1 MAETILLPE
10 QKITTTDQFMG
21 LYLGGI
27 APPPFTLELGKTYK
41 VIWDGDE
48 FTSTAWDASAVMSDS
63 TAIGNGSAFQL
74 PGNGEPFIFTY
85 TPNVEVLFVSLT
97 DTEPTEHTVAVYQVE
112 AGGGGGEEET
122 TNPIVLKDRTGT
134 GIEYEGVEGVRVF
147 DKDGNA
153 HVFVPPVEREEK
165 TVELDFS
172 GGAMEV
178 TPTAGKLLSKV
189 DIPVPDGLSPENI
202 VEGIQIAGIDGALK
216 AGGSGGDTLCAF
228 IAFNVDNH
236 RVTNT
241 TSKQTLTTKIS
252 LHSQCQIQSAY
263 AMYVYSNATYE
274 VPPKDVTVGTDRT
287 LPDRSETEASI
298 TLSKTIEYT
307 PSSTSMKWMATVMV
321 LATYCVPGMYV
332 RKQGDKTVLYV
343 DSTADVYKLNPY
355 MTPAYEIDILD
366 FSDAVVETSI
376 YNAAFSNLPVKKV
389 IFPPELPS
397 ITGGTFWQRY
407 NWNLPAER
415 IADFSKATSIPST
428 NGTNN
433 LGSASGLRILVPAA
447 LYDKWKT
454 TTNWT
459 AYADCFEAV

>member
-1 MAETILLPE
+1 MAKTIIFPE
-10 QKITTTDQFMG
+10 QEVVFNTLFYETYPAILID
-21 LYLGGI
+21 
-27 APPPFTLELGKTYK
+27 PPPFTLVAGETYTVQWGDSVFTTTAISLGDD
-41 VIWDGDE
+41 VPGG
-48 FTSTAWDASAVMSDS
+48 V
-63 TAIGNGSAFQL
+63 AIGNGEAFGF
-74 PGNGEPFIFTY
+74 PGNNEPFIIA
-85 TPNVEVLFVSLT
+85 NWVDGAVLIVSLPI
-97 DTEPTEHTVAVYQVE
+97 EASQTVSVYQGAEQESASV
-112 AGGGGGEEET
+112 
-122 TNPIVLKDRTGT
+122 VLKDRTGT
-134 GIEYEGVEGVRVF
+134 DIEYEGVEGVRVF
-147 DKDGNA
+147 DKAGNA
-153 HVFVPPVEREEK
+153 HVFVPPVETEEK

-178 TPTAGKLLSKV
+178 IPTAGKVLSKV
-189 DIPVPDGLSPENI
+189 DIPVPDGLIPENI
-202 VEGIQIAGIDGALK
+202 AEGIRIAGIDGALK

-241 TSKQTLTTKIS
+241 TAKQTLTTKIS
-252 LHSQCQIQSAY
+252 LHSQCQIESAY
-263 AMYVYSNATYE
+263 AMYVSGGATYE
-274 VPPKDVTVGTDRT
+274 IAPKDINVGTQRT
-287 LPDRSETEASI
+287 LPDRSETAASI

-307 PSSTSMKWMATVMV
+307 PTSTSLKWMATVMV
-321 LATYCVPGMYV
+321 FATYCVPGMYV

-343 DSTADVYKLNPY
+343 DSTADVYKLNSY
-355 MTPAYEIDILD
+355 MTPAYEIDTLD
-366 FSDAVVETSI
+366 FSDAVVETCI
-376 YNAAFSNLPVKKV
+376 YHAAFSCLPVKKV

-397 ITGGTFWQRY
+397 ITGGTFWQSY

-428 NGTNN
+428 NGTSN